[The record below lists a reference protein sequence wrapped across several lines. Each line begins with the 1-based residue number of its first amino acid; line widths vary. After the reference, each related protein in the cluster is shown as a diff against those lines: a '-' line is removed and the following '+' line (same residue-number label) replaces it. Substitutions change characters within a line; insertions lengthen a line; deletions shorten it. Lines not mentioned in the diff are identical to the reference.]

1 MEYNSFTRW
10 LYLEVSE
17 LKYSATNSFIKE
29 PFPFLMPTPSV
40 DASQAALTV
49 ILYTFLWSCFG

>member
-17 LKYSATNSFIKE
+17 LKYSVTNSFIKE
-29 PFPFLMPTPSV
+29 PFPF
-40 DASQAALTV
+40 
-49 ILYTFLWSCFG
+49 